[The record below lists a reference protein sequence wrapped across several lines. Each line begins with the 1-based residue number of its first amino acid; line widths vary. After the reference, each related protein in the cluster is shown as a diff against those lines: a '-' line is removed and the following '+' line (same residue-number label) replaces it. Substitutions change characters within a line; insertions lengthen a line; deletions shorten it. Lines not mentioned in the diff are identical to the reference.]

1 MQTLPAGSVD
11 TPNRKIPNMD
21 IISALPVTIV
31 FVAVFALIQ
40 IPMTVAVGLRRLQTD
55 VQFMDGGDSVLLQR
69 MRAHGNFTET
79 VPIALLA
86 MAAAELA
93 GAPHVLLWSGGTAL
107 LLGRLVHYA
116 TIVTTGFGIGRAI
129 GMLLTLSSLVLFP
142 GFVLLRT
149 LGVAV

>member
-1 MQTLPAGSVD
+1 ME
-11 TPNRKIPNMD
+11 
-21 IISALPVTIV
+21 IIFALPVTIV
-31 FVAVFALIQ
+31 FVAIFALIQ

-55 VQFMDGGDSVLLQR
+55 VQFMDGGDNILLQR

-93 GAPHVLLWSGGTAL
+93 GAPQILLLAGGIAL
-107 LLGRLVHYA
+107 LLGRMLHYA

-142 GFVLLRT
+142 GFVLFKT
-149 LGVAV
+149 AGLGF

>member
-1 MQTLPAGSVD
+1 ME
-11 TPNRKIPNMD
+11 

-79 VPIALLA
+79 VPIAVLA

-93 GAPHVLLWSGGTAL
+93 GAPQVLLWAGGTAL
-107 LLGRLVHYA
+107 LLGRLIHYT

-142 GFVLLRT
+142 GFVLLKT
-149 LGVAV
+149 IGLAV

>member
-1 MQTLPAGSVD
+1 MEIL
-11 TPNRKIPNMD
+11 
-21 IISALPVTIV
+21 SALPVTIV

-55 VQFMDGGDSVLLQR
+55 VQFLDGGDNVLLQR

-93 GAPHVLLWSGGTAL
+93 GAPHALLWAGGTAL

-116 TIVTTGFGIGRAI
+116 TIVTTGFGIGPRDRHAADAVFARAVS
-129 GMLLTLSSLVLFP
+129 G
-142 GFVLLRT
+142 LRT
-149 LGVAV
+149 APDIRFRRLE

>member
-1 MQTLPAGSVD
+1 ME
-11 TPNRKIPNMD
+11 
-21 IISALPVTIV
+21 IIFALPVTIV
-31 FVAVFALIQ
+31 FVAIFALIQ

-55 VQFMDGGDSVLLQR
+55 VQFMDGGDNILLQR

-93 GAPHVLLWSGGTAL
+93 GAPQILLLAGGISL
-107 LLGRLVHYA
+107 LLGRMLHYA

-142 GFVLLRT
+142 GFVLFKT
-149 LGVAV
+149 AGLGF